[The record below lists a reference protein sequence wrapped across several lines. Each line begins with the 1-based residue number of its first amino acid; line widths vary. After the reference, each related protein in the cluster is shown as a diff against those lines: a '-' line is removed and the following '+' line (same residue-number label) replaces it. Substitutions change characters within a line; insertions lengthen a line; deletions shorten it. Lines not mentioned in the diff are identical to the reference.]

1 MRGRKRD
8 WAGVTQGNLTVL
20 HEMGRGTNGN
30 VLWECLC
37 TCGARCVKPNK
48 TLAAGVKSCSTT
60 CGVSTSNAARAQHG
74 QYESKEYKTWVSMK
88 QRCLNSNHAHYHRYG
103 GRGITLCDRWLTFE
117 NFFADVGA
125 APAKHMTID
134 RIDNNRGYEPGN
146 VHWTTRRQQ
155 SNNREVTLRDSIDGV
170 EMTLSE
176 IAALYGVVYLTV
188 FQRYKRG
195 LRGQELITSQPV
207 GRKPKIHTV

>member
-8 WAGVTQGNLTVL
+8 WTGVIQGNLTVL
-20 HEMGRGTNGN
+20 CETGRDADGN

-48 TLAAGVKSCSTT
+48 TLAAGIKSCSTA
-60 CGVSTSNAARAQHG
+60 CGVSASNASRAQHG
-74 QYESKEYKTWVSMK
+74 QYESKEYKAWVGMK
-88 QRCLNSNHAHYHRYG
+88 QRCLNPRSTRYHRYG
-103 GRGITLCDRWLTFE
+103 GRGVTLCARWLTFE
-117 NFFADVGA
+117 NFFADVGR

-146 VHWTTRRQQ
+146 VRWATRRQQ
-155 SNNREVTLRDSIDGV
+155 SNNREVTLRGSIDEV

-176 IAALYGVVYLTV
+176 IADLYGVRYLTV

-195 LRGQELITSQPV
+195 LRGRELITPQPV
-207 GRKPKIHTV
+207 GRKPNIHTV